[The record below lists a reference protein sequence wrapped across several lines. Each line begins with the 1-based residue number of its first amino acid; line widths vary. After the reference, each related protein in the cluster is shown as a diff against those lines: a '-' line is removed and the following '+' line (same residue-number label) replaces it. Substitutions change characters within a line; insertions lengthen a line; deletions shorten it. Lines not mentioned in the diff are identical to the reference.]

1 MLKSA
6 GQRDASKRT
15 LASRFYIYAMEP
27 HATERAQAH
36 AYKGVEQSAALLS
49 DSATTRANNSSNSSS
64 C

>member
-1 MLKSA
+1 MLNSA

-36 AYKGVEQSAALLS
+36 AYKGVELSAALLAG
-49 DSATTRANNSSNSSS
+49 SATTRANNSRKSSS